1 MTNFIVET
9 SKYSAM
15 VLMLCYV
22 VLNFSSNRKKKF
34 RMESVFAFF
43 LHFLGYLI
51 LFFKTESVD
60 LLRLYGVQA
69 VFFLLYQ
76 QIYLILYPKSSSL
89 LTGNAC
95 MLLSVGFIMLARLNP
110 ARAWRQTM
118 LVIAAAAGTLVVPWL
133 LRKTRNWWKGVY
145 VYGSVGLIFLALVFF
160 FGKTEYG
167 AKLSLEIGSF
177 AFQPAEFVKL
187 TLILF
192 TASMCRQ
199 PLNIKRIIVMTA
211 VAAAHVLL
219 LVANRDLGGAVT
231 LFLPYLFMLY
241 VASGKIFYLL
251 GGLTL
256 GGAAG
261 VIAYRLFPHVQ
272 KRFFAWQNPW
282 ADITGTGWQMA
293 QSLFAIGT
301 GGWFGLGLCQGM
313 PGKIPVVTKDF
324 IFAAIAEE
332 FGGIFALGLIL
343 IFLNCVIQ
351 FLWIASLLENQW
363 EKVLALGLGTLFGVQ
378 VFLNIAG
385 VIGLIPS
392 TGITLPFISYGG
404 TSLAATFLLFGIM
417 QYLYMRSRIAEAANS
432 QKPEGKAKIS
442 EKR

>member
-22 VLNFSSNRKKKF
+22 VLNFSSSRKRKF
-34 RMESVFAFF
+34 RMESIFAFF

-51 LFFKTESVD
+51 LFLKTESTD
-60 LLRLYGVQA
+60 FLRLYAVQA
-69 VFFLLYQ
+69 VFFLVYQLLYSVF
-76 QIYLILYPKSSSL
+76 YPKSSRL
-89 LTGNAC
+89 LTGNVC

-110 ARAWRQTM
+110 ARAWRQTI
-118 LVIAAAAGTLVVPWL
+118 LVIVAASVTLVIPWL
-133 LRKTRNWWKGVY
+133 FRKVGNWWKGVY
-145 VYGSVGLIFLALVFF
+145 IYGSVGLLFLTLVFF

-199 PLNIKRIIVMTA
+199 PLNLKRIVVMTA

-219 LVANRDLGGAVT
+219 LVGNRDLGGAVT

-241 VASGKIFYLL
+241 VASGQIFYLIS
-251 GGLTL
+251 GLTL
-256 GGAAG
+256 GGVAG
-261 VIAYRLFPHVQ
+261 MIAYRLFPHVQ
-272 KRFFAWQNPW
+272 RRFLAWQNPW

-301 GGWFGLGLCQGM
+301 GGWFGLGLYQGM

-332 FGGIFALGLIL
+332 FGGVFALGLIL
-343 IFLNCVIQ
+343 VFLNCVIQ
-351 FLWIASLLENQW
+351 FLWIASNLENQW

-392 TGITLPFISYGG
+392 TGITLPFVSYGG
-404 TSLAATFLLFGIM
+404 TSLFATFLLFGIM
-417 QYLYMRSRIAEAANS
+417 QYLYMRSRVIETARKTE
-432 QKPEGKAKIS
+432 AKIS